1 MPYYDYVARIKKRFS
16 GQDSAIANAL
26 IAYWDKMHE
35 LTKKYKPNNFHEKA
49 WAALFDIRLCDNA
62 ELIKLK
68 RETKRKFSLQI
79 MRYSNIG
86 RLNIPF
92 NVFFKEIWEIMKPYV
107 ENIIKTVPN
116 ITGIDSSADIT
127 PFLNYTPDLAFLNLS
142 GVPNMRNFSPNI
154 WTLKKLVVLYISA
167 PKIREIPDE
176 IRFLTELKKFELG
189 DCDSLVKISPFI
201 VKLPKLKT
209 LLIRDCPKLKELP
222 ETFLELPDYIDFQI
236 LRCENMHFSK
246 LFKRKLKEIDPFFC
260 WKWIGNSNSL

>member
-1 MPYYDYVARIKKRFS
+1 RPDGTTHKQYADYVAEFGHLMLVINEIYGKR
-16 GQDSAIANAL
+16 
-26 IAYWDKMHE
+26 
-35 LTKKYKPNNFHEKA
+35 
-49 WAALFDIRLCDNA
+49 
-62 ELIKLK
+62 
-68 RETKRKFSLQI
+68 
-79 MRYSNIG
+79 
-86 RLNIPF
+86 
-92 NVFFKEIWEIMKPYV
+92 
-107 ENIIKTVPN
+107 
-116 ITGIDSSADIT
+116 
-127 PFLNYTPDLAFLNLS
+127 
-142 GVPNMRNFSPNI
+142 
-154 WTLKKLVVLYISA
+154 A

-246 LFKRKLKEIDPFFC
+246 LFKGKLKEIDPFFC